1 MIRAGHRSMR
11 LQQERWLE
19 FSPPVFEEVADPGPI
34 IVAGAF
40 YFSMGM
46 TITGGEVLH
55 SYINE

>member
-19 FSPPVFEEVADPGPI
+19 FSPLVFEEVADPGPI

-40 YFSMGM
+40 CFSMGM

>member
-1 MIRAGHRSMR
+1 MLH
-11 LQQERWLE
+11 
-19 FSPPVFEEVADPGPI
+19 PPVFEEVADPGPI

>member
-1 MIRAGHRSMR
+1 MR

-40 YFSMGM
+40 CFSMGM